1 MIKSAALF
9 AQQRLHI
16 HVFTEEDMAPLF
28 EGELES
34 WPDSIK
40 DRIEYSIN
48 KIDYSQLPQDLIA
61 EWKSWY
67 KPCGSFRLLTP
78 MLLGETGVTDAA
90 IYADSDVVFTKPID
104 QLWAKEQVIIFK
116 RVGYQLPNLCL
127 L

>member
-40 DRIEYSIN
+40 ARTEYSIN

-104 QLWAKEQVIIFK
+104 QLWGKERVILFS
-116 RVGYQLPNLCL
+116 RVCYQLPNLCL